1 MADSDIA
8 AWAASGA
15 MALTGRADGPPS
27 VAPAGVVGAARAAA
41 ADVAEMTSR
50 IGRPVVLDGPA
61 LLGERAAIAGFG
73 RQGAV
78 SVGGAARFERAADGW
93 VVLNLPRPDDVACL
107 PALLEADVE
116 TDDWPSVAALI
127 GARSSS
133 SLIERGRMLGVA
145 IAAPDERPAVVAPTR
160 VLAKGSGRTPVERPL
175 VLDLTSLWAGPL
187 AGSILVAAGA
197 RVVKVE
203 GRGRPDGARFGPEAF
218 FDLLNAGKETLAID
232 FDDRADRRLLRT
244 AMARADLVIEASRP
258 RVMEQIEIHPTVLAA
273 EAATSWISITGHGRT
288 DDPTRIGF
296 GDDAAVAGGLWVD
309 GDGGP
314 SFVAD
319 AVADP
324 LTGMVAGALGAELLA
339 SDRAAVLDVPL
350 ARVAAW
356 AAPSAAY
363 APVSR
368 LPDGGWVVESPAG
381 RVVVEPPRARSASIS
396 APAFD
401 AHGSALRDEFA

>member
-1 MADSDIA
+1 MADSDVA
-8 AWAASGA
+8 LWAASGA
-15 MALTGRADGPPS
+15 MALTGRPDGPPL
-27 VAPAGVVGAARAAA
+27 VAPAGVVNMAVSAAQS
-41 ADVAEMTSR
+41 VATLT
-50 IGRPVVLDGPA
+50 GRFGTVVHLDGPA
-61 LLGERAAIAGFG
+61 LLGERAALAGMERRG
-73 RQGAV
+73 SV

-93 VVLNLPRPDDVACL
+93 IVLNLPRHDDIAAL
-107 PALLEADVE
+107 PALLEADI
-116 TDDWPSVAALI
+116 DPQDWCGVSERIALRSAADLVD
-127 GARSSS
+127 
-133 SLIERGRMLGVA
+133 RGRLLGVA
-145 IAAPDERPAVVAPTR
+145 IARPDERRRVDGPDR
-160 VLAKGSGRTPVERPL
+160 VLLRGPARSVNVRPL
-175 VLDLTSLWAGPL
+175 VIDLTSLWAGPL